1 MSVSAFCLGRFNV
14 NNFVFSGFVLGDDE
28 VTRFS
33 LFDFVGFK
41 EEFPVIRSF
50 VDDEGVISFG
60 VIGIKREDGV
70 L

>member
-1 MSVSAFCLGRFNV
+1 LGRFNV

-41 EEFPVIRSF
+41 EFSVIR
-50 VDDEGVISFG
+50 
-60 VIGIKREDGV
+60 
-70 L
+70 